1 MVNLT
6 GLQTHSQLSHYA
18 FLQTPMEFF
27 MSRSFLLAVTGG
39 IGCGKS
45 KVLELLEEAS
55 FETLETDRLAH
66 KLMAKREELHGE
78 IVAEFGEKILL
89 KSGEINRSALA
100 EEVFENERKRE
111 RLNALIHPR
120 VQAEMV
126 RWMKRCSDAGG
137 LAAVE
142 VPLLFECGWQNMDW
156 QCVMAVYA
164 HEDVVKRRL
173 QLRGWSEDQIQA
185 RIGAQWSLEEKCYLA
200 DVIIDNSGTEM
211 NLKTDLMAWIKRM
224 QEEIRI

>member
-1 MVNLT
+1 
-6 GLQTHSQLSHYA
+6 
-18 FLQTPMEFF
+18 
-27 MSRSFLLAVTGG
+27 MSRCFLLAVTGG

-45 KVLELLEEAS
+45 RVLELLKEAS

-66 KLMAKREELHGE
+66 QLMAKREELHGE
-78 IVAEFGEKILL
+78 IVAAFGEKILL
-89 KSGEINRSALA
+89 ESGEINRFSLA
-100 EEVFENERKRE
+100 EEVFEDEQKLE
-111 RLNALIHPR
+111 RLNELIHPR
-120 VQAEMV
+120 VKAEMV

-142 VPLLFECGWQNMDW
+142 VPLLFECGWQSMNW
-156 QCVMAVYA
+156 QCVMVVHA

-185 RIGAQWSLEEKCYLA
+185 RMGAQWSQEEKCRLA
-200 DVIIDNSGTEM
+200 DVVIDNSGTEV
-211 NLKTDLMAWIKRM
+211 NLKTNLVAWIKRM